1 MNKLL
6 CLVCCSLLLFSGC
19 GSTSYFQSTELVEST
34 ETSESDNTSDELE
47 EHLESDTI
55 YVQVSGAVENP
66 DVYQL
71 PADARV
77 FNAIQA
83 AGGLLDTA
91 DDSDINQAESLTDG
105 QKIYIYNVDEVK
117 EMESQKQI
125 DDADDGLININTA
138 SASELTS
145 LSGIGD
151 AKAAQIVS
159 YREANGDFSSI
170 EDIKN
175 VSGIGDGIFNQI
187 KDYIKV

>member
-47 EHLESDTI
+47 EHSESDTI